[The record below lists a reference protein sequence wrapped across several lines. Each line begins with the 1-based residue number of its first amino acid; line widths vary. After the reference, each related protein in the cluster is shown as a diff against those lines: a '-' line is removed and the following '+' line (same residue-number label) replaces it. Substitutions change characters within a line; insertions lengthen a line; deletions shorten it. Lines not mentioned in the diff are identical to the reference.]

1 MMSNM
6 CRSDFLIIFQKDY
19 NTDKAE
25 EVVVG
30 FQGFAAKNQ
39 SGRPEISQIIMIM
52 IIFTFFS
59 LIVNYIKSQNNRNL
73 ICFYIEQPTF

>member
-39 SGRPEISQIIMIM
+39 SGRPEQSQIIMIM
-52 IIFTFFS
+52 IIFF
-59 LIVNYIKSQNNRNL
+59 
-73 ICFYIEQPTF
+73 IEH